1 MNFRASK
8 VALAVMSLVQ
18 VVEEVVEATKYDD
31 IIT

>member
-8 VALAVMSLVQ
+8 VELAVMSLVQ
-18 VVEEVVEATKYDD
+18 VVEVVVEATKYDD

>member
-8 VALAVMSLVQ
+8 AALVVMSLVQ
-18 VVEEVVEATKYDD
+18 VVEEEAEATKCDD